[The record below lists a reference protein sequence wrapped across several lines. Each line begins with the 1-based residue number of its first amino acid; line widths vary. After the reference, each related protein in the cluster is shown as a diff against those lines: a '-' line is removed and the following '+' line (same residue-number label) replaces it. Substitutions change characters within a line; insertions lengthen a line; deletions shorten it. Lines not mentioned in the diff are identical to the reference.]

1 MAYCTEE
8 SWKIAKEEVAF
19 VKKHNREWGMCEVW
33 EQHEARQVQVLFF
46 FKGLVVE
53 RKFFHSRSTG
63 GKPLH

>member
-46 FKGLVVE
+46 F
-53 RKFFHSRSTG
+53 
-63 GKPLH
+63 